1 MEAKAT
7 TGVVEWSDE
16 TKVASYLDI
25 ADTLPRRAEAEATLI
40 EFLPETVGRV
50 LDLGTGDGRTLA
62 IVLRERPEATG
73 VGLDM
78 SPPMLA
84 AARRRFAGV
93 DAVHIGEHDLTDPL
107 PDLGRFDLVVSSFA
121 IHHTPHERKR
131 ALYGE
136 IWDALEPG
144 GTFLHLEHVASA
156 TPSLQLG
163 FLAALDMT
171 LEDEDKSN
179 ILLDVETQLGWL
191 REIGFADVDCYWKW
205 RELAVFGGWKATS
218 SSDPQ
223 T

>member
-1 MEAKAT
+1 
-7 TGVVEWSDE
+7 
-16 TKVASYLDI
+16 
-25 ADTLPRRAEAEATLI
+25 
-40 EFLPETVGRV
+40 V

-62 IVLRERPEATG
+62 IVLRERPGATG

-84 AARRRFAGV
+84 AARQRFAGI
-93 DAVHIGEHDLTDPL
+93 DAVQIGEHDLNQQL

-136 IWDALEPG
+136 VWDALEPG

-156 TPSLQLG
+156 TPNLQLG
-163 FLAALDMT
+163 FLGALGMT

-179 ILLDVETQLGWL
+179 ILLDVETQLTWL
-191 REIGFADVDCYWKW
+191 REIGFAEVDCYWKW
-205 RELAVFGGWKATS
+205 RELALFGGSKPTAST
-218 SSDPQ
+218 DPE